1 MKEQLSKGWKLSG
14 YGLGVKTQRAFFII
28 FLIAGTL
35 LKLFPVET
43 EYMAIDVG
51 AVFLFC
57 SAMFPAQL
65 VMSLDMSQMVQV
77 SPYKKKLQI
86 SIPAKMTTAGIRIM
100 CGWSMFLQVIS
111 CVITGKNFADQGVK
125 LLMTGMWAFVILLF
139 TGVCYKFFVI
149 SMIIMYILVIGAGM
163 LVGIAQ
169 QFFIPKGFIHPLVAI
184 VADIVLVLTGG
195 VIQYGFMKLFY
206 KFPLSKAAF
215 GAAIKRELNA

>member
-86 SIPAKMTTAGIRIM
+86 SIPAKMTTAGVMIM
-100 CGWSMFLQVIS
+100 LGWSIFLQVIS
-111 CVITGKNFADQGVK
+111 CMISGKNFADQGVK

-139 TGVCYKFFVI
+139 TGVCYKFFVV
-149 SMIIMYILVIGAGM
+149 SMIVMYIFIFGAGM
-163 LVGIAQ
+163 PLEIGLH
-169 QFFIPKGFIHPLVAI
+169 FFIPKGFIHPLVAI

-195 VIQYGFMKLFY
+195 VIQYGLMKLFY

-215 GAAIKRELNA
+215 GAAAKRGMNA

>member
-1 MKEQLSKGWKLSG
+1 MKEQLSKGWKLRG
-14 YGLGVKTQRAFFII
+14 YGLGAKTQRAFCII

-65 VMSLDMSQMVQV
+65 VMSLDMSQLVQV

-86 SIPAKMTTAGIRIM
+86 SIPAKMTTAGVMIM
-100 CGWSMFLQVIS
+100 LGWSIFLQVIS
-111 CVITGKNFADQGVK
+111 CMISGKNFADQGVK

-139 TGVCYKFFVI
+139 TGVCYKFFVV
-149 SMIIMYILVIGAGM
+149 SMIVMYIFIFGAGM
-163 LVGIAQ
+163 PLEIGLH
-169 QFFIPKGFIHPLVAI
+169 FFIPKGFIHPLVAI

-195 VIQYGFMKLFY
+195 VIQYGLMKLFY

-215 GAAIKRELNA
+215 GAAAKRGMNA

>member
-1 MKEQLSKGWKLSG
+1 MKEQLSKGWKLKG
-14 YGLGVKTQRAFFII
+14 YGLGVKTQRAFCII
-28 FLIAGTL
+28 FLIVGTL
-35 LKLFPVET
+35 FKLSPLET
-43 EYMAIDVG
+43 EYMGIDVG

-65 VMSLDMSQMVQV
+65 VMSLDMSQMVQA
-77 SPYKKKLQI
+77 SPYKKKLQT
-86 SIPAKMTTAGIRIM
+86 SIPAKMTTAGILIM
-100 CGWSMFLQVIS
+100 FGWSIFLQVIS
-111 CVITGKNFADQGVK
+111 CVISGKNFADQGVK

-139 TGVCYKFFVI
+139 TGVCYKFFVV
-149 SMIIMYILVIGAGM
+149 SMIVMYILVLGAGM

-184 VADIVLVLTGG
+184 MADIVLILTGG

-215 GAAIKRELNA
+215 GAAIKREMNA

>member
-65 VMSLDMSQMVQV
+65 VMSLDMSQMGQV

-86 SIPAKMTTAGIRIM
+86 SIPAKMTTAGVMIM
-100 CGWSMFLQVIS
+100 LGWSIFLQVIS
-111 CVITGKNFADQGVK
+111 CMISGKNFADQGVK

-139 TGVCYKFFVI
+139 TGVCYKFFVV
-149 SMIIMYILVIGAGM
+149 SMIVMYIFIFGAGM
-163 LVGIAQ
+163 PLEIGLH
-169 QFFIPKGFIHPLVAI
+169 FFIPKGFIHPLVAI

-195 VIQYGFMKLFY
+195 VIQYGLMKLFY

-215 GAAIKRELNA
+215 GAAAKRGMNA